1 MKKVDINKEKKR
13 TDLLNAS
20 YELFTTKG
28 VSNTTINMIAKKAN
42 VGKGTFYLYF
52 KDKEEIR
59 NVLIAQKSSD
69 LLIDAIKM
77 LNIHCNDSDDDLSPS
92 DKIIFVTDYII
103 TTLSKDISLLKYI
116 SKNLSWGM
124 ISLPFFNE
132 DKNEPV
138 DFRTYILS
146 MLKDDGIVFEKNF
159 DLMIFTIIELINS
172 TCYNVILHEEPVS
185 FSEYKPYLFNC
196 IRLILGD
203 AIKRD
208 L

>member
-28 VSNTTINMIAKKAN
+28 VSNTTIHMIAKKAN

-59 NVLIAQKSSD
+59 NILIAQKSSEI
-69 LLIDAIKM
+69 LSDAIKM
-77 LNIHCNDSDDDLSPS
+77 LNDHCNNSDKDLSAS

-124 ISLPFFNE
+124 ISLPLFST
-132 DKNEPV
+132 DKSEPV

-146 MLKDDGIVFEKNF
+146 MLKNDGIVFEKNF
-159 DLMIFTIIELINS
+159 DLMIFTVIELINS

-185 FSEYKPYLFNC
+185 FAEYKPYLFNY
-196 IRLILGD
+196 IKLIVED
-203 AIKRD
+203 AVN
-208 L
+208 